1 MLKFADLTLDPETY
15 RAHRH
20 GQQLCMTTFQFELLK
35 FLVQHPQRVFSLSE
49 LARSVWTNQAANEVA
64 VRRSMIRLRQVLN
77 QKGGAN
83 LIRTVRG
90 VGYSLDIDSC
100 H

>member
-1 MLKFADLTLDPETY
+1 MLKFADLTLDPISY
-15 RAHRH
+15 LAHRH
-20 GQQLCMTTFQFELLK
+20 GQRLRVTTFQFALLK
-35 FLVQHPQRVFSLSE
+35 FLVEHPQRVFSLSE

-64 VRRSMIRLRQVLN
+64 VRRSMIRLRQALN
-77 QKGGAN
+77 QKGGVN

-90 VGYSLDIDSC
+90 VGYSLDIDSR